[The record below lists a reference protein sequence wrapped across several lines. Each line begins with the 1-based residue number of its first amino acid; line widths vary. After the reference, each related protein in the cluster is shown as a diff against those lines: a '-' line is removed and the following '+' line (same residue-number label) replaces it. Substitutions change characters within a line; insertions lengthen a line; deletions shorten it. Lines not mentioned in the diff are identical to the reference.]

1 MHISRK
7 LKKIV
12 KNNFSFDSWKRGKGI
27 IGHYN
32 PLAKLIRDGKK
43 IAHGVNRG
51 TYKRYIPF
59 SSHSAKSVSYS
70 SSNFVPKSISELM

>member
-1 MHISRK
+1 MHLSRK

-12 KNNFSFDSWKRGKGI
+12 KNNFSPDSWMRGKGI

-32 PLAKLIRDGKK
+32 PIVKLYRDGKK
-43 IAHGVNRG
+43 IAHGVKRG

-59 SSHSAKSVSYS
+59 SSHSAQSVYS
-70 SSNFVPKSISELM
+70 SSTFEPKRISELM